1 MAQKALRPSEE
12 MGIVGVID
20 PDAYGTGTETT
31 GWIDVAAVPRIMAIV
46 MAGTLGASATLDA
59 KIEQAIDSSG
69 TGAKDVSGAAI
80 TQLTKA
86 GSDDD
91 KQAVIEFWGEDL
103 DIDNGFTHI
112 RLSMT
117 VGTAS
122 SDAGAIVLGTSVRY
136 GPATDHNLA
145 SVDEIVTL

>member
-12 MGIVGVID
+12 TGIVGVID

-31 GWIDVAAVPRIMAIV
+31 GWIEVADVQRIMAIV

-59 KIEQAIDSSG
+59 KIEQATDGSG
-69 TGAKDVSGAAI
+69 TGAKDVPDAAI
-80 TQLTKA
+80 TTLTKA
-86 GSDDD
+86 GGDDD
-91 KQAVIEFWGEDL
+91 KQAIIELWGEDL
-103 DIDNGFTHI
+103 DIDDGFTHI

-122 SDAGAIVLGTSVRY
+122 SDAGAMVLGMSVRY
-136 GPATDHNLA
+136 GPASDHNLA